1 MKKRTWISS
10 SILFISVK
18 LISTSF
24 SLGQSHL
31 MISGSVKDEETRK
44 PLSFASVSISGKPIG
59 TVTNVNGEFDF
70 HIPEQY
76 LHDTLVISHVGY
88 KSLKRCVAD
97 IQNRHIPFELNP
109 YAFLLNEV
117 EIREQNLTGKEIISK
132 AIKNL
137 TLNYSTKPYCLEGFF
152 RGIEEENNKYVL
164 LTEAAVDVYDKDFN
178 GKRKSQ
184 LQESVDVKE
193 MRRSL
198 RHSGRKNKGNIGIAL
213 TDLIENNDVRYNRG
227 MMDTS
232 MNQFSIDT
240 ITIYNGRMVYGI
252 SVSNKTDKGMLYID
266 MDTYGIL
273 KISMERKSRDSKKY
287 YYINPGPNRL
297 GQGRV
302 WFVFLVEFELYD
314 GKLYP
319 RRMHE
324 SELNELYDPK
334 TSDVKITSIETL
346 EFIVN
351 NIHLGKENKDAKKL
365 KYGLIIKHKEY
376 NKEFWANYNTL
387 KLTPLSEKLIRDLE
401 KEISLQEQFEQKR

>member
-1 MKKRTWISS
+1 MKTRSLISS
-10 SILFISVK
+10 SILFIS
-18 LISTSF
+18 LSFLAASF
-24 SLGQSHL
+24 SFGQSYL
-31 MISGSVKDEETRK
+31 TIGGSVQDEETKK
-44 PLSFASVSISGKPIG
+44 PLSFASVSISGESIG

-97 IQNRHIPFELNP
+97 IQNKHAFELKP

-117 EIREQNLTGKEIISK
+117 EIREKNLTGKEIVSK

-152 RGIEEENNKYVL
+152 REIEEENNKYVL
-164 LTEAAVDVYDKDFN
+164 LTEAAVDVYDKSFD

-198 RHSGRKNKGNIGIAL
+198 RHSGLKNRNNIGIAL

-232 MNQFSIDT
+232 TNEFSIDT
-240 ITIYNGRMVYGI
+240 ITAYNDRMVYGI
-252 SVSNKTDKGMLYID
+252 SVSNKIDKGMLYID
-266 MDTYGIL
+266 IETYGVL
-273 KISMERKSRDSKKY
+273 KISMERKNRDGGKY
-287 YYINPGPNRL
+287 YYINPGPNRMSR
-297 GQGRV
+297 GRV
-302 WFVFLVEFELYD
+302 WFVFSVEFELYN

-334 TSDVKITSIETL
+334 TSEVKITSIETL
-346 EFIVN
+346 EFVAN
-351 NIHLGKENKDAKKL
+351 NIHPGKESKEAKKL

-387 KLTPLSEKLIRDLE
+387 KLTPLSEKLIRNLE
-401 KEISLQEQFEQKR
+401 KEISLQEQFEQR